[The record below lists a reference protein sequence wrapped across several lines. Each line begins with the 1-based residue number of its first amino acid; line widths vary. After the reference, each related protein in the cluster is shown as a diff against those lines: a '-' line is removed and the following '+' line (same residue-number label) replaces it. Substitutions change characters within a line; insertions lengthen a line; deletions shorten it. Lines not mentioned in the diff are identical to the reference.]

1 MKTKT
6 ILIVT
11 LLLSILVIN
20 ADAQIRQHRSFNR
33 PGINNGL
40 SRTEAFRLRH
50 MKADLRR
57 DYLRAKMNN
66 GRVGPLE
73 RRHLKQE
80 RRQLRRTEFRFRHN
94 RLR

>member
-57 DYLRAKMNN
+57 DYLRAKMND
-66 GRVGPLE
+66 GRIGPLE

-94 RLR
+94 SLR

>member
-1 MKTKT
+1 MKYKFF
-6 ILIVT
+6 LIVT
-11 LLLSILVIN
+11 LLLSVSAFN
-20 ADAQIRQHRSFNR
+20 AEAQVRSHRPYIR
-33 PGINNGL
+33 PGINNGI
-40 SRTEAFRLRH
+40 SRAEAFRLHH

-66 GRVGPLE
+66 GRIGLLE

-80 RRQLRRTEFRFRHN
+80 RRQLRRTEFRFRNN

>member
-1 MKTKT
+1 MKTKLF
-6 ILIVT
+6 LIVT

-20 ADAQIRQHRSFNR
+20 ADAQIRHQRPFNR

-40 SRTEAFRLRH
+40 SRAETFRLRH

-66 GRVGPLE
+66 GRIGPLE

-80 RRQLRRTEFRFRHN
+80 RRQLRRAEIRFRNN
-94 RLR
+94 RFR

>member
-1 MKTKT
+1 MKYKL

-11 LLLSILVIN
+11 LFLSITALSSQ
-20 ADAQIRQHRSFNR
+20 AQIRSQRFNNR

-40 SRTEAFRLRH
+40 TRPEAFRLRH

-57 DYLRAKMNN
+57 DYVRAKLND
-66 GRVGPLE
+66 GRIGPLE
-73 RRHLKQE
+73 RRHLKMEQ
-80 RRQLRRTEFRFRHN
+80 RQLKRTEFRLRHN